1 MRTDDSDAILV
12 RAAQDGDKDAFA
24 LLLTRHRPLLLAI
37 CRRRLGD
44 AALAEDAAQEAAL
57 QALLHVGSLQDA
69 GRFGPWL
76 AGIGLN
82 VCRMWLRAR
91 ARESRSREALHE
103 GQALAGRTDRQ
114 AEIEARADAADL
126 AARVRRAV
134 DELPDGQRSAVQLF
148 YLSGLTYAQTAS
160 RLGIEIGAVRTRLH
174 KARGSLR
181 RHLWAIGKEEGM
193 TGDTATAGTRREYTC
208 SFCGKKNA
216 EVARLIAGPNGVA
229 ICNECVDLC
238 NQIIDEAVPA
248 PAGQ

>member
-1 MRTDDSDAILV
+1 MRADDSDAVLV
-12 RAAQDGDKDAFA
+12 RAARDGDGDAFA
-24 LLLTRHRPLLLAI
+24 LLLTRHRPLLLAL
-37 CRRRLGD
+37 CRRQLGD

-57 QALLHVGSLQDA
+57 QALLNLDSLQDA

-91 ARESRSREALHE
+91 ARESRSQEALRE
-103 GQALAGRTDRQ
+103 GQARVGQPDRQ
-114 AEIEARADAADL
+114 ADIEGRADAADL

-134 DELPDGQRSAVQLF
+134 DELPDGQRIAVQLF

-160 RLGIEIGAVRTRLH
+160 QLGIEVGAVRTRLH

-181 RHLWAIGKEEGM
+181 RYLRAIGKEEGM
-193 TGDTATAGTRREYTC
+193 TEDTATQGARREYIC

-216 EVARLIAGPNGVA
+216 EVERMIAGPNGVA

-238 NQIIDEAVPA
+238 NEIIDEAVPA
-248 PAGQ
+248 PAKG